1 MQRLDFLKKM
11 SAIVLMIAL
20 MVGGS
25 LTGRASAA
33 ELPRSKKTIAVIEFA
48 VRGNSLDPHAGAI
61 IADSL
66 TSAIANMGNFA
77 LKDRISLNAIAKLAK
92 KNPLGSIGPVD
103 SETAIQLGTIYGIHG
118 VVTGTVSKLGDRVMV
133 TARLIDTRTGTVAR
147 SGEIQAQDIDAVQVK
162 LDQLAMSITTAP
174 ATITQPAHP
183 PLRSLTVKTEP
194 VGATVQLLNV
204 SQPYQAGIRLASG
217 IYEVEVS
224 HPSYVTQKVNATLG
238 DNDVNLLVSL
248 EKRLYTLTIEV
259 EPPQARI
266 SILNLKKLYQPGMKL
281 GTGVYQIEVA
291 YPGYQ
296 TIRKN
301 VTILDAD
308 LNMVLSLEPQK
319 TATVTTQNSST
330 KNNRPRKNAVSTNRD
345 QTARNPPPPE
355 GNAFKRGFRNFRN
368 DFKRAFW

>member
-1 MQRLDFLKKM
+1 M
-11 SAIVLMIAL
+11 SVMVFMIAL

-25 LTGRASAA
+25 LTGQISAA
-33 ELPRSKKTIAVIEFA
+33 ELPQSKKTIAVIEFA
-48 VRGNSLDPHAGAI
+48 VRGDSLDPQAGAI

-66 TSAIANMGNFA
+66 TSAIANMGHFA
-77 LKDRISLNAIAKLAK
+77 LKDRISLSAIAKLAK

-133 TARLIDTRTGTVAR
+133 TARLIDTRNGTVAR
-147 SGEIQAQDIDAVQVK
+147 SGEIQDQDIDAVQVK

-174 ATITQPAHP
+174 ATSTQPAHP

-194 VGATVQLLNV
+194 AGATVRLLNGG
-204 SQPYQAGIRLASG
+204 QPYQVGIRLASG
-217 IYEVEVS
+217 VYEVEVS
-224 HPSYVTQKVNATLG
+224 HPGYVTQKANARLS

-248 EKRLYTLTIEV
+248 EKRLYALTIEV
-259 EPPQARI
+259 EPSQARI
-266 SILNLKKLYQPGMKL
+266 SILNLKKTYQPGMKL
-281 GTGVYQIEVA
+281 EPDVYPIEIA

-301 VTILDAD
+301 VAIADAD
-308 LNMVLSLEPQK
+308 LNMVLKLEPQK
-319 TATVTTQNSST
+319 TATVTTQNSSA
-330 KNNRPRKNAVSTNRD
+330 KNNRPRKNSASTNRD
-345 QTARNPPPPE
+345 QTARNSPPPE